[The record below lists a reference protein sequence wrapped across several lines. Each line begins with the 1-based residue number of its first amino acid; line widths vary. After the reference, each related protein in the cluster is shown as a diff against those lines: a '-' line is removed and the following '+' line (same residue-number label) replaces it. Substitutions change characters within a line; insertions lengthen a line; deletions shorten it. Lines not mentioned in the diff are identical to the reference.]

1 MIRKGLVSFA
11 AVSAAVAAVAA
22 LAGQAARPNVSFTD
36 ITASSGVSS
45 FTHVSGGAAKDYIV
59 EATGSGVALW
69 DFDNDGLLD
78 IYLVNGG
85 TLDAL
90 RRGAP
95 MPRAALFRNLGTGKF
110 RDVAAAAG
118 VANERWGQGVCA
130 GDFDNDG
137 DQDLYV
143 TNFGKNRLYR
153 NASGKTFE
161 DIAMKAGV
169 AVDSWS
175 TGCAFGDYDGDGWLD
190 LYVAGYVTLDVKNLP
205 PAPSAKGAATATAA
219 AGAGAP
225 APTGTSGTTGTTGL
239 GAAFSAGATVCRYRG
254 EPVMCGPSGLPGAP
268 DQLFRNNR
276 DGTFTDV
283 TRAAGVEDTK
293 GLYGFGV
300 AWVDMDDDGKLD
312 LIVAN
317 DSGPNHVYRN
327 VGNGT
332 FEDVSYASGAAL
344 DANGRAQAH
353 MGVAVGDYDNDGRAD
368 LHITNFADDYN
379 VLYRN
384 LGGFTFTDVSFSAGL
399 AQVTMPFLGWGT
411 NFLDADNDGWQDLL
425 VVNGHVYPVADR
437 LPWNTSY
444 AQRALVFRNLG
455 IRPSARSVPADATAK
470 TTQDLMKAAKSLSKE
485 ATFEEIGAST
495 GDALS
500 TRRASRGSA
509 TGDLDN
515 DGAVDIVINNL
526 DGPPTVARNESGA
539 KSGHWL
545 QIRLIGDPAR
555 KCPKDAIGSV
565 VFVTA
570 GGVRQRGEV
579 ASGRG
584 QISQSDLRIH
594 FGLGPDARAAAVSE
608 LQVRWANGPAV
619 TYRIDRIDTLV
630 AIDQRAGTVTYPG
643 RRQ

>member
-1 MIRKGLVSFA
+1 MIRHGLLS
-11 AVSAAVAAVAA
+11 SAAAALSVM
-22 LAGQAARPNVSFTD
+22 LAGQTARPDVRFTD
-36 ITASSGVSS
+36 ITSSSGVSS
-45 FTHVSGGAAKDYIV
+45 FTHVSGSAAKDYII
-59 EATGSGVALW
+59 EATGSGVVLW

-85 TLDAL
+85 TLDAQ

-95 MPRAALFRNLGTGKF
+95 QPRAALFRNAGRGTF
-110 RDVAAAAG
+110 RDVTKTAG
-118 VANERWGQGVCA
+118 VANERWGQGVCT
-130 GDFDNDG
+130 GDVDNDG

-153 NASGKTFE
+153 NAGGRAFE
-161 DIAMKAGV
+161 DVAVKAGV

-205 PAPSAKGAATATAA
+205 PAPPAKGSTAAT
-219 AGAGAP
+219 GASPSPSA
-225 APTGTSGTTGTTGL
+225 GTTSL
-239 GAAFSAGATVCRYRG
+239 GAAFSAGATMCRYRG

-268 DQLFRNNR
+268 DYLFRNNR

-327 VGNGT
+327 LGNGT

-353 MGVAVGDYDNDGRAD
+353 MGIAVGDYDNDGRAD
-368 LHITNFADDYN
+368 IHITNFADDYN

-399 AQVTMPFLGWGT
+399 AQVSMPFLGWGT

-425 VVNGHVYPVADR
+425 VVNGHVYPAADR
-437 LPWNTSY
+437 LSWNTSY
-444 AQRALVFRNLG
+444 AQRALLYRNLG
-455 IRPSARSVPADATAK
+455 VPTAASAVPAGATPKPSQDLTKTAK
-470 TTQDLMKAAKSLSKE
+470 ALSKE
-485 ATFEEIGAST
+485 ATFEEIGAAA
-495 GDALS
+495 GEVFS
-500 TRRASRGSA
+500 TRRTARGSA
-509 TGDLDN
+509 VGDLDN
-515 DGAVDIVINNL
+515 DGALDIVINNL
-526 DGPPTVARNESGA
+526 DGPPTVARNAAGA
-539 KSGHWL
+539 APGHWL
-545 QIRLIGDPAR
+545 QVKLTGNPTQ
-555 KCPKDAIGSV
+555 KCPADAIGSV

-570 GGVRQRGEV
+570 GGLRRRGEV

-584 QISQSDLRIH
+584 QISQSDLRVH
-594 FGLGPDARAAAVSE
+594 FGLGADAKAAAVSRLE
-608 LQVRWANGPAV
+608 VRWANGPAV

-630 AIDQRAGTVTYPG
+630 TIDQKSGTVTYQAP
-643 RRQ
+643 RQ